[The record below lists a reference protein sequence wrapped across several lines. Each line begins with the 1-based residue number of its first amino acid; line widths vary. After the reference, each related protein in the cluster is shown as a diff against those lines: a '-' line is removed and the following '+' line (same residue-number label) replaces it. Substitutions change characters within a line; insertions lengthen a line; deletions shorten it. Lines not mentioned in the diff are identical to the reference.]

1 MRGAYGDGLVPANP
15 RPAQPV
21 RGDDRKSCRLRI
33 EVRPNRAAGQVSVK
47 RQLTLTL
54 QVTGHD
60 MVLGFTGWQDRQG
73 GETCAD
79 LSHR

>member
-15 RPAQPV
+15 VPRTRCAGMTASHVGCGLKSARTEPQV
-21 RGDDRKSCRLRI
+21 R
-33 EVRPNRAAGQVSVK
+33 VK

-73 GETCAD
+73 GRD
-79 LSHR
+79 LR